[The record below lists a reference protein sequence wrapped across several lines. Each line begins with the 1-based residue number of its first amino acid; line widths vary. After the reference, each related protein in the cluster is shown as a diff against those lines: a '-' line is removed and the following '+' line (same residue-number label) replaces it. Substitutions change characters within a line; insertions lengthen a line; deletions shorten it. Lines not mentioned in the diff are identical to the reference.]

1 MGDDERERD
10 GHAKTGEGDD
20 KRQRWFAV
28 TPLTV
33 LADPRISW
41 GATALYGTIY
51 SLSQRPGKRYCTAGN
66 GHIAKCMGC
75 DERTIQRFLKELE
88 DAGLAERSVERDA
101 SGRVTER
108 RLLPTVWLGEAA
120 GAAGKDGEKEATQ
133 NLSLGIG
140 EETGQN
146 LSLGVQNLSL
156 GPQDGIQNLSPLT
169 TKSVTT
175 PRQNLSPSRQN
186 LSRIEYSLEER
197 REERGEKKAAAPPDR
212 ASTPSAQTDIPSSL
226 FSAQESIQ
234 ERKPAKQYPEPTS
247 QDLKDWGILREPECK
262 DVSIDGRY
270 EILEVPETV
279 EEALKGIAAYA
290 SIQAVPAGPDAVPVE
305 PEPVPGFPAVVE
317 APAAAENLR
326 EIVAD
331 LEDRVRAATRR
342 WVTHF
347 DRTDSG
353 IARIVAGPP
362 EDRRR
367 ELKSLLW
374 TPDGKEL
381 ACPKGTWSDV
391 VGASREITSLEG
403 SLSAARRRLAAAF
416 AGMPYMDLAKV
427 VSSTE
432 DEKGRAGRSW
442 QESDGV
448 RPVTLPAWTD
458 ERESAL
464 AAATAA
470 RDAAKPAWEAEL
482 RAEQEAGKAAHE
494 ARKAAMYDE
503 WRHDAQSKPAREPE
517 ALLRLW
523 RSECRR
529 LRNCGKFQAGKEE
542 LALAGDCL
550 RRLDADDV
558 GAKESGPVREILL
571 RRWIRWHAKESL
583 DGNSHKYTLSVGDLL
598 VSWAAFRR
606 QERVQDYR
614 DLGTGG
620 LRGWLEGVRSEAK
633 RAVAA

>member
-1 MGDDERERD
+1 M
-10 GHAKTGEGDD
+10 GDD
-20 KRQRWFAV
+20 KRERE
-28 TPLTV
+28 
-33 LADPRISW
+33 
-41 GATALYGTIY
+41 GGTAEYFRMYRSAASDTRMTDAEQKLY
-51 SLSQRPGKRYCTAGN
+51 SLISYKSKKKGYCWMSNGNMGEWIGKSNTATR
-66 GHIAKCMGC
+66 
-75 DERTIQRFLKELE
+75 DLL
-88 DAGLAERSVERDA
+88 RSMVKK
-101 SGRVTER
+101 GF
-108 RLLPTVWLGEAA
+108 
-120 GAAGKDGEKEATQ
+120 
-133 NLSLGIG
+133 I
-140 EETGQN
+140 
-146 LSLGVQNLSL
+146 
-156 GPQDGIQNLSPLT
+156 
-169 TKSVTT
+169 TKSHQKDEKGHMERHVRTVPLSSVASVKRSRPT
-175 PRQNLSPSRQN
+175 PTSKKVEQTDTPDTPNKVEQTDRGCGVDRHPKVEQTDTLKSSRPTPIIDSDTQVDT
-186 LSRIEYSLEER
+186 RV
-197 REERGEKKAAAPPDR
+197 EKKADIPPDR
-212 ASTPSAQTDIPSSL
+212 TGIPSSAQPSTVSL

-234 ERKPAKQYPEPTS
+234 EKKPTKQYPEPTT
-247 QDLKDWGILREPECK
+247 QDLKDWGILREPDSE
-262 DVSIDGRY
+262 DVAIDGRY
-270 EILEVPETV
+270 EILDVPETV
-279 EEALKGIAAYA
+279 EETLRGIAAYA
-290 SIQAVPAGPDAVPVE
+290 SIQAVPAGSGVVPAEPDPAPAVAATIPAPPEDNGSLLDAV
-305 PEPVPGFPAVVE
+305 
-317 APAAAENLR
+317 
-326 EIVAD
+326 ID
-331 LEDRVRAATRR
+331 LEKSVRDATRR

-381 ACPKGTWSDV
+381 ARPKGTWSDV

-427 VSSTE
+427 VSSIE

-442 QESDGV
+442 QENDGV

-470 RDAAKPAWEAEL
+470 RDAAKPAWETKL
-482 RAEQEAGKAAHE
+482 RAEQEAGKA
-494 ARKAAMYDE
+494 KAAAEWAALYAE
-503 WRHDAQSKPAREPE
+503 WRRDAQSKPAREPE

-529 LRNCGKFQAGKEE
+529 LRNCGKFQTGKEE
-542 LALAGDCL
+542 ISLAGDCL
-550 RRLDADDV
+550 RRLDMDDV

-598 VSWAAFRR
+598 VSWAAFRT

-614 DLGTGG
+614 DLGSGG
-620 LRGWLEGVRSEAK
+620 LRGWLEGARSEAK